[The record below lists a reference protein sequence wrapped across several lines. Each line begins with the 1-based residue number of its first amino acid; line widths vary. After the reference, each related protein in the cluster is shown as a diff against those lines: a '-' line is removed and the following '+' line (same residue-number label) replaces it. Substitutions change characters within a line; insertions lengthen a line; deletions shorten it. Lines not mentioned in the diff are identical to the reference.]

1 MFGRSVPLTVAIA
14 GGICGRTFHSQFL
27 VDGTSSG
34 ARAAELKPVTILQEI
49 LKWSQGLPAWQQDA
63 IARIYV
69 KPDLAAQDFDDMYA
83 LLKSAHG
90 IPDPNG
96 RVPGK
101 LAAEQV
107 AAPQAADRL
116 VQLAAIKNLRN
127 VNALAEDQ
135 RLPINPSGLS
145 VIYGENGTGKSGY
158 SRVFKRA
165 CRARDQREPIHPNA
179 HKEPGKT
186 GPAQAAFELIVDGDP
201 LEVEWTFGKEA
212 PEQLSSIAIFDS
224 HCARAYVD
232 NHGDFAYVPYGLDI
246 LEGLVNV
253 CTKLRNMAIK
263 EQSDNK
269 PNVDLFAALSKTQ
282 TQVGKLLV
290 SLSEKTKPKDVEALA
305 TLTEADQERFATL
318 NKTLAETDPKQKAQV
333 LKLLATRFASLSTR
347 IGTATGLVSDANVAA
362 LKSLIEKSKVAKQAA
377 DLAGKQF
384 KETPGLLNGTGGEVW
399 KVLFEA
405 ARAFAVESHPGKD
418 FPHLGPESYC
428 PLCQKPLEVDGSA
441 RLEAFDV
448 FYQQAAEKAE
458 KAARK
463 LAVDAYRT
471 VEQAQLDLSIDEA
484 LAKEL
489 EGSLQKLAD
498 DCSNMQKALID
509 RRSAILEASKP
520 DGDWNAIAALPLDP
534 SETLEKLK
542 TQLLAEAKT
551 LEDSMDEKAKA
562 VLVNEKAEL
571 DARRRLSDLKSA
583 VLDAIAKFVLKN
595 QLMAGHDAA
604 GTTAIS
610 RKSTELSKTMATQE
624 VADALNNE
632 LKSLNVHELK
642 VVMKPE
648 SPGGKTRFKLVLE
661 ILGSASAKDILSE
674 GEQRAI
680 AIASFLAEVNL
691 GKGRGGVVF
700 DDPVSSL
707 DHRRRWNVA
716 KRLADEAKRRQ
727 VIVLTHDIYFLCI
740 LQQEA
745 DAVGLDFS
753 PQCIRKD
760 STGFGVQ
767 TERLPFDAMITSK
780 RVKSLRQMH
789 EATAKAHK
797 EGDEDKEK
805 RLTRDTY
812 YHLRLAWERGVEE
825 VLLQGAVT
833 RFGEGI
839 STQKL
844 SYVVVEDSDY
854 AKIEAGMAKS
864 SKFAHDPALG
874 AHLPTPHPDELSAD
888 IEALE
893 TWRKSV
899 ESRKDAIRVRR
910 S

>member
-1 MFGRSVPLTVAIA
+1 M
-14 GGICGRTFHSQFL
+14 
-27 VDGTSSG
+27 
-34 ARAAELKPVTILQEI
+34 TILQEI

-63 IARIYV
+63 IARLYV
-69 KPDLAAQDFDDMYA
+69 KPELSAQDFDDMYA

-90 IPDPNG
+90 IPDSNN
-96 RVPGK
+96 RVPSK

-107 AAPQAADRL
+107 AAPQTINRL
-116 VQLAAIKNLRN
+116 VQLTAIKNLRN
-127 VNALAEDQ
+127 VNALAEGQ
-135 RLPINPSGLS
+135 RLLLNPSGLS

-158 SRVFKRA
+158 SRVFKKA
-165 CRARDQREPIHPNA
+165 CRARDQRETIHPNA
-179 HKEPGKT
+179 HMEPSKV
-186 GPAQAAFELIVDGDP
+186 GPAQASFEIIVDGIT

-232 NHGDFAYVPYGLDI
+232 NQGDFAYVPYGLDI

-253 CTKLRNMAIK
+253 CTKLRTMATK
-263 EQSDNK
+263 EQENNK
-269 PNVDLFAALSKTQ
+269 PNIELFSALSKTQ
-282 TQVGKLLV
+282 TQVGKMLV
-290 SLSEKTKPKDVEALA
+290 SLSSKTKPDDVEVLA
-305 TLTEADQERFATL
+305 KLTEADQVRLAAI
-318 NKTLAETDPKQKAQV
+318 NNTLAETDPKQKAQV
-333 LKLLATRFASLSTR
+333 LKLRATRFTDLGTR
-347 IGTATGLVSDANVAA
+347 IGTAIDLVSDAKIAN
-362 LKSLIEKSKVAKQAA
+362 LKSLIEKSIIAKQAA
-377 DLAGKQF
+377 ELAGKNF
-384 KETPGLLNGTGGEVW
+384 KETPGLLPGTGSETW
-399 KVLFEA
+399 KALFEA

-418 FPHLGPESYC
+418 FPHLGAESSC
-428 PLCQKPLEVDGSA
+428 PLCQNPLEHEGAA
-441 RLEAFDV
+441 RMEAFEV
-448 FYQQAAEKAE
+448 FYQQAAEKAD

-471 VEQAQLDLSIDEA
+471 IEQAQIDLLIDEA
-484 LAKEL
+484 LANEL
-489 EGSLQKLAD
+489 AGAPYNLAVS
-498 DCSNMQKALID
+498 CSNMQKALLE
-509 RRSAILEASKP
+509 RRATILAASKP
-520 DGDWNAIAALPLDP
+520 EGDWNMIGPLPLDP
-534 SETLEKLK
+534 REAVENVK
-542 TQLLAEAKT
+542 TQLLSEAKT

-562 VLVNEKAEL
+562 MLVNEKTEL
-571 DARRRLSDLKSA
+571 DARQRLTDLKDA
-583 VLDAIAKFVLKN
+583 VLDTIAKFVLKDK
-595 QLMAGHDAA
+595 LVVCYDAA

-610 RKSTELSKTMATQE
+610 RKSTELSKTMVTQE

-632 LKSLNVHELK
+632 LQKLNVHELQ

-661 ILGSASAKDILSE
+661 ILGSAPAKDILSE

-707 DHRRRWNVA
+707 DHRRRWQVA
-716 KRLADEAKRRQ
+716 KRLADEAKQRQ

-745 DAVGLDFS
+745 EVAGLDFS
-753 PQCIRKD
+753 PQCIRRD

-767 TERLPFDAMITSK
+767 TERLPFDAMSTAK
-780 RVKSLRQMH
+780 RVKSLRQMQV
-789 EATAKAHK
+789 AAAKAHNV
-797 EGDEDKEK
+797 GDEDEVK
-805 RLTRDTY
+805 RITRDTY
-812 YHLRLAWERGVEE
+812 YHLRMAWERSVEE
-825 VLLQGAVT
+825 VLFQGAVT
-833 RFGEGI
+833 RFDEGI

-854 AKIEAGMAKS
+854 EKIEAGMTRS
-864 SKFAHDPALG
+864 SKFAHDPASA

-893 TWRKSV
+893 TWRKIV
-899 ESRKDAIRVRR
+899 DDRKGAIRTRR

>member
-1 MFGRSVPLTVAIA
+1 M
-14 GGICGRTFHSQFL
+14 
-27 VDGTSSG
+27 
-34 ARAAELKPVTILQEI
+34 TILQEI
-49 LKWSQGLPAWQQDA
+49 LKWSEGLPVWQQDA
-63 IARIYV
+63 IARLYV
-69 KPDLAAQDFDDMYA
+69 KSDLSPQDFDDLYA

-96 RVPGK
+96 RVPSK
-101 LAAEQV
+101 LATELV
-107 AAPQAADRL
+107 AVPQASDRL
-116 VQLAAIKNLRN
+116 VQIVAIKNLCN

-158 SRVFKRA
+158 SRVFKKA
-165 CRARDQREPIHPNA
+165 CRARDQRESIHPNA
-179 HKEPGKT
+179 HKEPSKNGA
-186 GPAQAAFELIVDGDP
+186 AQATFELIVDGEP

-246 LEGLVNV
+246 LEGLVKV
-253 CTKLRNMAIK
+253 CTKLRTMTAK
-263 EQSDNK
+263 EQNDNK
-269 PNVDLFAALSKTQ
+269 PNIELFVALGKPQ
-282 TQVGKLLV
+282 TQVGKLLA
-290 SLSEKTKPKDVEALA
+290 SLSSKTKPEDVEALA

-333 LKLLATRFASLSTR
+333 LKLRATRFTSLADRISTA
-347 IGTATGLVSDANVAA
+347 IEFVNDAKVTS
-362 LKSLIEKSKVAKQAA
+362 LKSLIEKSIVAKQAA
-377 DLAGKQF
+377 ELAGKQF
-384 KETPGLLNGTGGEVW
+384 KETPGLLSGTGGEVW
-399 KVLFEA
+399 KALFDA
-405 ARAFAVESHPGKD
+405 ARAFATESYPDKD
-418 FPHLGPESYC
+418 FPHLGPESAC
-428 PLCQKPLEVDGSA
+428 PLCQKPLELDGAA
-441 RLEAFDV
+441 RLEAFEV

-463 LAVDAYRT
+463 LAVDAYNIIK
-471 VEQAQLDLSIDEA
+471 QAQIDLLIDEA
-484 LAKEL
+484 LVKEL
-489 EGSLQKLAD
+489 EGMSQKLAD
-498 DCSNMQKALID
+498 DCINMQKSLSD
-509 RRSAILEASKP
+509 RQSAILEASKP
-520 DGDWNAIAALPLDP
+520 ENNWAAIPVLSQDPREAL
-534 SETLEKLK
+534 EVIKIKLI
-542 TQLLAEAKT
+542 AEAKV

-562 VLVNEKAEL
+562 LLVSEKAEL
-571 DARRRLSDLKSA
+571 DARLRLFDFKGA
-583 VLDAIAKFVLKN
+583 VLDAIAKFMLIDKLKACN
-595 QLMAGHDAA
+595 DATV
-604 GTTAIS
+604 TTVIS

-624 VADALNNE
+624 VADVLNSE
-632 LKSLNVHELK
+632 LQKLNVHELK

-661 ILGSASAKDILSE
+661 ILGNASAKDILSE

-691 GKGRGGVVF
+691 GKGRGGIVF

-707 DHRRRWNVA
+707 DHRRRWHVA
-716 KRLADEAKRRQ
+716 MRLAEEAKQRQ

-745 DAVGLDFS
+745 DAAGLDFS
-753 PQCIRKD
+753 PQCIRKA
-760 STGFGVQ
+760 SIGFGVQ
-767 TERLPFDAMITSK
+767 TERLPFDAMSTSK

-789 EATAKAHK
+789 ESAAKAHK
-797 EGDEDKEK
+797 IGDDDEAK

-825 VLLQGAVT
+825 VLFQSAVT
-833 RFGEGI
+833 RFAEGV

-844 SYVVVEDSDY
+844 SYVIVEDSDY
-854 AKIEAGMAKS
+854 AKIEAGMTRS
-864 SKFAHDPALG
+864 SKFAHDPAPG
-874 AHLPTPHPDELSAD
+874 AHLPTPHPDELCAD